1 MSHYFCPKVC
11 YITEK
16 PYLCILCITVNTE
29 NMRFINYLMCTIM
42 AIAFVGCEPIEETP
56 KVFPEITSLDN
67 TLWYSKI
74 GDTYYDII
82 YNTDNG
88 VMLGYSEPERLN
100 EVVNRPFTYT
110 FTPATANIDAIV
122 RVDFEDGQHYGG
134 FLIPKGYTQ
143 INLQDVYIIQLYET
157 DAEGEVIYNVDGTMK
172 STLQMW
178 ME

>member
-1 MSHYFCPKVC
+1 MGAVM
-11 YITEK
+11 T
-16 PYLCILCITVNTE
+16 
-29 NMRFINYLMCTIM
+29 LM
-42 AIAFVGCEPIEETP
+42 IAGCEPVEETA

-67 TLWYSKI
+67 TVWISYDKI
-74 GDTYYDII
+74 NNIYYDIA
-82 YNTDNG
+82 YNADNKG
-88 VMLGYSEPERLN
+88 VMLGYSEPARLN
-100 EVVNRPFTYT
+100 EIVNRPFNYT

-134 FLIPKGYTQ
+134 LLIPKGYFQ